1 MLALKA
7 FFGPFADHVSLDRF
21 AFSFRMSMAFNGL
34 QYIINNIVKAYAN
47 ILACLV
53 WRTELLPTRPEWAE
67 YRSAICR

>member
-1 MLALKA
+1 
-7 FFGPFADHVSLDRF
+7 
-21 AFSFRMSMAFNGL
+21 MSMAFNGL
-34 QYIINNIVKAYAN
+34 QYVINNIVKAYAN